1 MKTYSE
7 ELGPNLQDLG
17 LDFLFV
23 YSLSREQTKQK
34 KLHVLLSIYSLTAL
48 IFTTLVSAGHH
59 NFAMSEF
66 TALDE
71 KTFT

>member
-7 ELGPNLQDLG
+7 ALGPNLQDSR

-34 KLHVLLSIYSLTAL
+34 KLHVLLSMFSLTAL

-71 KTFT
+71 NTFT